1 MPQATA
7 SAAEINR
14 QFVERM
20 MICAADIVF
29 YDQPFG
35 QPDAVDALLRA
46 KTELLAEEPADQKVR
61 RTYGGAEIIPDF
73 GQYVASQHP
82 EFIPPE
88 GFGTIITP
96 WCRSQ
101 TSRTVAETL
110 RAGSQTIGVA
120 VARRTA
126 IAEQRK
132 CFNDRELEQLET
144 LDQLSDFL
152 LDQGIAADIQGRKPY
167 DAYPAEFHGQIN
179 GTRWSLAVAQLTHA
193 GARFNA
199 DIEQPS
205 NPVQS
210 ALNFAAQQAG
220 RYGFRTSA
228 AGARRCLVIH
238 NREFTSPFAWEGVC
252 LPMPPYD
259 AVALMHYHDVT
270 ATQVW
275 QIQPANCFGAV
286 MPSRT
291 VRDLY
296 KAVQRRLKENP
307 DVNPE
312 NLRRAWAAV
321 ADSGLTEEDIR
332 RIAKG
337 S

>member
-35 QPDAVDALLRA
+35 HPDAVDALLRA

-96 WCRSQ
+96 WCCSQ

-110 RAGSQTIGVA
+110 RAGSQTIGAA

-152 LDQGIAADIQGRKPY
+152 SDQGIAADIQGRKPY

-205 NPVQS
+205 NRATRCNRRSILPRS
-210 ALNFAAQQAG
+210 RRGGTGFAPAPPAPGAAWSSTTGSSLLHSHGKAYVSPCLRTTPSLSCTITMLLPHRSG
-220 RYGFRTSA
+220 RYNLPTASAPLCPTGPYGTSTKRFNV
-228 AGARRCLVIH
+228 G
-238 NREFTSPFAWEGVC
+238 
-252 LPMPPYD
+252 
-259 AVALMHYHDVT
+259 
-270 ATQVW
+270 
-275 QIQPANCFGAV
+275 
-286 MPSRT
+286 
-291 VRDLY
+291 
-296 KAVQRRLKENP
+296 
-307 DVNPE
+307 
-312 NLRRAWAAV
+312 
-321 ADSGLTEEDIR
+321 
-332 RIAKG
+332 
-337 S
+337 